1 MCETLI
7 SLIVGLS
14 EVSDGD
20 VYESKLKRLQEE
32 CEKATPKGSLV
43 KRLMTATFSG
53 RRKWILEETPSISDV
68 LQVFPPLKQS
78 QRVRKQFVGFV
89 AR

>member
-14 EVSDGD
+14 DVSDGD
-20 VYESKLKRLQEE
+20 VYELRLKRLQEE

-43 KRLMTATFSG
+43 KRLMEGESG
-53 RRKWILEETPSISDV
+53 S
-68 LQVFPPLKQS
+68 LKIHPYACINCTD
-78 QRVRKQFVGFV
+78 KLF
-89 AR
+89 